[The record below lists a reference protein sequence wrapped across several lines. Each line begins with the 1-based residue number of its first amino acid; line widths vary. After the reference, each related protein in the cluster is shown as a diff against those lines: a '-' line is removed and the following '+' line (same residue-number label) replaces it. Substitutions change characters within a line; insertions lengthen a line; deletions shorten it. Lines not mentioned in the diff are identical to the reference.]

1 MGGMGIGIPELLILL
16 MIVVTG
22 VVPIAATIW
31 ALFMLHKM
39 RVDQQAT
46 RRTVEN
52 IEQLLQRR

>member
-1 MGGMGIGIPELLILL
+1 MSVGIPELLVLL
-16 MIVVTG
+16 MILVTG
-22 VVPIAATIW
+22 VVPIAAAVW